1 MVRGHLVKHEI
12 VGKYIVSYYATSQ
25 YDPKISLAGSL
36 EYLLEGLINMNAPL
50 GMFEEIRDLGA
61 ELDIFVDM
69 VY

>member
-1 MVRGHLVKHEI
+1 MVRGHLVKHVIGGEYT
-12 VGKYIVSYYATSQ
+12 VRYYATSQ
-25 YDPKISLAGSL
+25 YDPKISLAESL
-36 EYLLEGLINMNAPL
+36 EYLLEGLINMNAPS